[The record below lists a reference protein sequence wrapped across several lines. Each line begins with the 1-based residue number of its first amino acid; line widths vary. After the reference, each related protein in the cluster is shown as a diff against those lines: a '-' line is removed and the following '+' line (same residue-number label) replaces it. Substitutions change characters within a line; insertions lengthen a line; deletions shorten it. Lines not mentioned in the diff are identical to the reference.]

1 MISFFLLVAGFVL
14 LFFSGDWLVK
24 SSVNLARHFKVS
36 TLVIGITVVAFGT
49 SAPELLVSLKAA
61 FSDSSDISVG
71 NVVGS
76 NIANIAL
83 VLGLVAIVFPVCV
96 RRKNIWVDW
105 LVMIIASVGL
115 FIASVNDNN
124 NTIGFFEGTL
134 FLILL
139 GIYLVLS
146 VWKSRKEG
154 KEQVQVREPDM
165 GVWNALGYFVLATVG
180 LYFGADWLIT
190 GAKDLAIRFGI
201 SERVVG
207 LSVVALGTSVPELAT
222 SLMAAFKKEAD
233 ISIGNIIGSNIF
245 NIWAVLGVTAVIK
258 PLQVSNAMINF
269 DYRWMAGVALLLFL
283 LLLPLSKGVI
293 NRWKGAVLFGLYVVY
308 IYTLFC

>member
-1 MISFFLLVAGFVL
+1 MLSFLFLIAGFVT

-49 SAPELLVSLKAA
+49 SAPELLVSLKAVY
-61 FSDSSDISVG
+61 SNSSDISVG

-83 VLGLVAIVFPVCV
+83 VLGLVAMVFPVV
-96 RRKNIWVDW
+96 VKRKNIWIDW
-105 LVMIIASVGL
+105 MVMMIASIGL
-115 FIASVNDNN
+115 LLASIDRKLSFLEGVIFIV
-124 NTIGFFEGTL
+124 L
-134 FLILL
+134 
-139 GIYLVLS
+139 LVLYIIYS
-146 VWKSRKEG
+146 IWKSRAKSSEKEVI
-154 KEQVQVREPDM
+154 QEPDLSL
-165 GVWNALGYFVLATVG
+165 WKALALFLLSTIG

-190 GAKDLAIRFGI
+190 GAKDIALSFGI

-222 SLMAAFKKEAD
+222 SLIAAIKKESD

-245 NIWAVLGVTAVIK
+245 NIWAVLGITSVIK
-258 PLQVSNAMINF
+258 PLSISQTIINTDYIWMI
-269 DYRWMAGVALLLFL
+269 GVAVLLLV
-283 LLLPLSKGVI
+283 LLLPLSKGII
-293 NRWKGAVLFGLYVVY
+293 NRWKALILCALYSFY
-308 IYTLFC
+308 IFILYI